1 MLRNTHRFRLFFG
14 LVLAGSTGPAWS
26 AVTVTPTRVR
36 ETRVVALTKADAN
49 ESRFFDRSELE
60 ITLKLSGP
68 EMQDATEYKMP
79 TITEATD
86 DTGASLLPKDKPF
99 SGFQQ
104 VQRDTFGSSPK
115 KPPTT
120 DVEIRTN
127 LATAARKATT
137 LKSVKG
143 SLQIRAGGEKK
154 QVVVKDVKSL
164 AGKSI
169 EDPALAAAKIGV
181 KVEPAKPKSDRELA
195 LEITGD
201 KSPIKSI
208 EVVDAAGKVVSN
220 GYSSF
225 GFSGTTKYSVSL
237 EKPLDASMSVR
248 INMVIGQQL
257 IDVPFEFKDLQL
269 P

>member
-169 EDPALAAAKIGV
+169 EDPGAGGREDRRQGRAGQAQERQGTGGWRSPATNHRSRASRSSTRRERWSAMATAALVSAGRPSTAYRW
-181 KVEPAKPKSDRELA
+181 KSRWTRA
-195 LEITGD
+195 CRSGSTW
-201 KSPIKSI
+201 SS
-208 EVVDAAGKVVSN
+208 VSN
-220 GYSSF
+220 
-225 GFSGTTKYSVSL
+225 
-237 EKPLDASMSVR
+237 
-248 INMVIGQQL
+248 
-257 IDVPFEFKDLQL
+257 
-269 P
+269 